1 MKIQKATK
9 KDLKETGE
17 LMIKEFSKSPFNEK
31 AKLKDVLK
39 SLEFYF
45 KIGEIYIVTDKKE
58 IAGVLVFKIEQ
69 YWEGNVLII
78 EDLAVSDKF
87 KKQGVGKSLMNFAED
102 YAKERGIKRILFSTN
117 QKSPSVDFY
126 KKIGYK
132 ISKDRI
138 EMSKKIKR

>member
-45 KIGEIYIVTDKKE
+45 KIGEIYIVTDKEE

-69 YWEGNVLII
+69 YWEGQVLII
-78 EDLAVSDKF
+78 EDLAVKENF
-87 KKQGVGKSLMNFAED
+87 KKKGIGKVLMKFAEN
-102 YAKERGIKRILFSTN
+102 YAKERGIKRILFATH

-126 KKIGYK
+126 EEIGHK
-132 ISKDRI
+132 ISKNRI
-138 EMSKKIKR
+138 EMSRRIK